1 MTGWKKTTSLIL
13 ISITALSIPSALL
26 LSTPSTARAAS
37 LAHRLTL
44 TRHRLRHARA
54 KLSADRLAYAAA
66 LAAAASAPTSAA
78 DATTSASDATP
89 APSPGATSDP
99 TAAPAPTATPS
110 PTTMPTPT
118 TTPSPAASPAPSLQQ
133 LRVAMLA
140 DQRRVRALH
149 RLAVRLRQA
158 IVMKAAAAR
167 GDWMPIVRDA
177 AHRSHVSATG
187 FRRMMALESGGRV
200 HAENGSFHGLYQ
212 YCWSTWRGAWNPWRH
227 SSLYDGA
234 AQIRATAVAIH
245 RGLGAQMWPNTYPRA
260 F

>member
-1 MTGWKKTTSLIL
+1 MTGWKKTTSLIF

-37 LAHRLTL
+37 LSHRLTL

-66 LAAAASAPTSAA
+66 LAAAAGATTSAA
-78 DATTSASDATP
+78 DVTP
-89 APSPGATSDP
+89 APVPSATSDP
-99 TAAPAPTATPS
+99 AATP
-110 PTTMPTPT
+110 T
-118 TTPSPAASPAPSLQQ
+118 PAASPAPSLHQ

-140 DQRRVRALH
+140 DRRRVRALH
-149 RLAVRLRQA
+149 RLTVRLRQA

-177 AHRSHVSATG
+177 ARHSHISATG
-187 FRRMMALESGGRV
+187 LRRMMSLESGGRV
-200 HAENGSFHGLYQ
+200 HADNGSFHGLYQ
-212 YCWSTWRGAWNPWRH
+212 YCWSTWRAAWNPWRH

-245 RGLGAQMWPNTYPRA
+245 RGWGAQMWPNTYPRA

>member
-1 MTGWKKTTSLIL
+1 VTGWKKTTSLIF
-13 ISITALSIPSALL
+13 ISITALSIPSVLL
-26 LSTPSTARAAS
+26 LGTPSTARAAS
-37 LAHRLTL
+37 LSHRLTL

-66 LAAAASAPTSAA
+66 LAAAGGATTSAA
-78 DATTSASDATP
+78 DATPAPIPSATSDPSATPSDPNATP
-89 APSPGATSDP
+89 APT
-99 TAAPAPTATPS
+99 PA
-110 PTTMPTPT
+110 
-118 TTPSPAASPAPSLQQ
+118 PAASSAPSLHQ
-133 LRVAMLA
+133 LRVAILA
-140 DQRRVRALH
+140 DGRRVRALH

-177 AHRSHVSATG
+177 ARHSHISATG
-187 FRRMMALESGGRV
+187 LRRMMSLESGGRV
-200 HAENGSFHGLYQ
+200 HADNGSFHGLYQ
-212 YCWSTWRGAWNPWRH
+212 YCWSTWRAAWNPWRH

-245 RGLGAQMWPNTYPRA
+245 RGWGAQMWPNTYPRA

>member
-1 MTGWKKTTSLIL
+1 VTGWKKTTSLIL
-13 ISITALSIPSALL
+13 ISITALSIPSVLL

-37 LAHRLTL
+37 LSHRLTL

-66 LAAAASAPTSAA
+66 LAAAAGATTSAA
-78 DATTSASDATP
+78 DVTP
-89 APSPGATSDP
+89 APIPSATSDP
-99 TAAPAPTATPS
+99 TAAPTPTATPS
-110 PTTMPTPT
+110 DPNATPAPTPG
-118 TTPSPAASPAPSLQQ
+118 PAASPAPSLHQ

-140 DQRRVRALH
+140 DGRRVRALH

-177 AHRSHVSATG
+177 ARHSHISATG
-187 FRRMMALESGGRV
+187 LRRMMSLESGGRV
-200 HAENGSFHGLYQ
+200 HADNGSFHGLYQ
-212 YCWSTWRGAWNPWRH
+212 YCWSTWRAAWNPWRH

-245 RGLGAQMWPNTYPRA
+245 RGWGAQMWPNTYPRA

>member
-37 LAHRLTL
+37 LSHRLTL

-66 LAAAASAPTSAA
+66 LAAANAGGTAA
-78 DATTSASDATP
+78 ATDATP
-89 APSPGATSDP
+89 ASSATSDP
-99 TAAPAPTATPS
+99 SATPTPAVTPAPTTPPS
-110 PTTMPTPT
+110 PV
-118 TTPSPAASPAPSLQQ
+118 ASPAPSLQQ

-158 IVMKAAAAR
+158 LVLKAAAAR

-177 AHRSHVSATG
+177 AHHSHISATG
-187 FRRMMALESGGRV
+187 LRRMMSLESGGRV
-200 HAENGSFHGLYQ
+200 HAENGSYHGLYQ

-245 RGLGAQMWPNTYPRA
+245 RGWGARMWPNTYPRA

>member
-13 ISITALSIPSALL
+13 ISITALSISSALL
-26 LSTPSTARAAS
+26 LSTASAARAAS
-37 LAHRLTL
+37 LSHRLTL

-66 LAAAASAPTSAA
+66 LVAANAAGTAAAA
-78 DATTSASDATP
+78 DATPASSATSDPSATPTPNATP
-89 APSPGATSDP
+89 AP
-99 TAAPAPTATPS
+99 
-110 PTTMPTPT
+110 T
-118 TTPSPAASPAPSLQQ
+118 TTSTPAASPAPSLQQ
-133 LRVAMLA
+133 LRSAMLA
-140 DQRRVRALH
+140 DRRRVRALH

-187 FRRMMALESGGRV
+187 LRRMMSLESGGRV
-200 HAENGSFHGLYQ
+200 HADNGSFHGLYQ

>member
-1 MTGWKKTTSLIL
+1 MTGWKKTTSLIF
-13 ISITALSIPSALL
+13 ISITALSIPSVLL

-37 LAHRLTL
+37 LSHRLTL

-66 LAAAASAPTSAA
+66 LAAAAGATTSAA
-78 DATTSASDATP
+78 DATP
-89 APSPGATSDP
+89 APIPSATSDP
-99 TAAPAPTATPS
+99 TAASTPRATPS
-110 PTTMPTPT
+110 DPNATPVPTPA
-118 TTPSPAASPAPSLQQ
+118 PAASPAPSLHQ

-140 DQRRVRALH
+140 DRRRVRALN

-158 IVMKAAAAR
+158 IVLKVAAAR

-177 AHRSHVSATG
+177 AHHSHISATG
-187 FRRMMALESGGRV
+187 LRRMMSLESGGRV

-212 YCWSTWRGAWNPWRH
+212 YCWSTWRAAWNPWRH

-245 RGLGAQMWPNTYPRA
+245 RGWGAQMWPNTYPRA

>member
-1 MTGWKKTTSLIL
+1 VTGWKKTTSLIF
-13 ISITALSIPSALL
+13 ISITALSIPSVLL

-37 LAHRLTL
+37 LSHRLTL

-66 LAAAASAPTSAA
+66 LAAAGGATTSAA
-78 DATTSASDATP
+78 DATP
-89 APSPGATSDP
+89 APVPSATSDP
-99 TAAPAPTATPS
+99 TAAPTPTATPS
-110 PTTMPTPT
+110 DPNPTPA
-118 TTPSPAASPAPSLQQ
+118 PAASPAPSLHQ

-140 DQRRVRALH
+140 DGRRVRALH
-149 RLAVRLRQA
+149 RLVVRLRQA

-177 AHRSHVSATG
+177 ARHSHISAAG
-187 FRRMMALESGGRV
+187 LRRMMSLESGGRV
-200 HAENGSFHGLYQ
+200 HADNGSFHGLYQ
-212 YCWSTWRGAWNPWRH
+212 YCWSTWRAAWNPWRH
-227 SSLYDGA
+227 SSLYDGE

-245 RGLGAQMWPNTYPRA
+245 RGWGAQMWPNTYPRA

>member
-1 MTGWKKTTSLIL
+1 VTGWKKTTSLIL
-13 ISITALSIPSALL
+13 ISITALSIPSVFL

-37 LAHRLTL
+37 LSHRLTL

-66 LAAAASAPTSAA
+66 LAATAGATTSAA
-78 DATTSASDATP
+78 DATP
-89 APSPGATSDP
+89 APVPSAMSDP
-99 TAAPAPTATPS
+99 TATATPTAAS
-110 PTTMPTPT
+110 SDPNATPTPT
-118 TTPSPAASPAPSLQQ
+118 TTPAPAASPAPSLHQ

-140 DQRRVRALH
+140 DRRRVRALN

-177 AHRSHVSATG
+177 ARHSHISATG
-187 FRRMMALESGGRV
+187 LRRMMSLESGGRV

-212 YCWSTWRGAWNPWRH
+212 YCWSTWRAAWNPWRH

-245 RGLGAQMWPNTYPRA
+245 RGWGAQMWPNTYPRA

>member
-1 MTGWKKTTSLIL
+1 VTGWKKTTSLIL
-13 ISITALSIPSALL
+13 ISITALSISSALL
-26 LSTPSTARAAS
+26 LSTASAARAAS
-37 LAHRLTL
+37 LSHRLTL

-66 LAAAASAPTSAA
+66 LAAANAAGTAAAA
-78 DATTSASDATP
+78 DATPASSATSDPSATPTPAVTSDPNATPTSNATP
-89 APSPGATSDP
+89 AP
-99 TAAPAPTATPS
+99 
-110 PTTMPTPT
+110 T
-118 TTPSPAASPAPSLQQ
+118 TTSTPAASPAPSLQQ
-133 LRVAMLA
+133 LRSAMLA
-140 DQRRVRALH
+140 DRRRVRALH

-177 AHRSHVSATG
+177 ARHSHVSATG
-187 FRRMMALESGGRV
+187 LRRMMSLESGGRV

-227 SSLYDGA
+227 SSLYDGT

>member
-1 MTGWKKTTSLIL
+1 VTGWKKTTSLIF
-13 ISITALSIPSALL
+13 ISITALSIPSVLL

-37 LAHRLTL
+37 LSHRLTL

-66 LAAAASAPTSAA
+66 LAAAAGATTSAA
-78 DATTSASDATP
+78 DATP
-89 APSPGATSDP
+89 APIPSATSDP
-99 TAAPAPTATPS
+99 TAASTPRATPS
-110 PTTMPTPT
+110 DPNATPVPTPA
-118 TTPSPAASPAPSLQQ
+118 PAASPAPSLHQ

-140 DQRRVRALH
+140 DRRRVRALN

-158 IVMKAAAAR
+158 IVLKVAAAR

-177 AHRSHVSATG
+177 AHHSHISATG
-187 FRRMMALESGGRV
+187 LRRMMSLESGGRV

-212 YCWSTWRGAWNPWRH
+212 YCWSTWRAAWNPWRH

-245 RGLGAQMWPNTYPRA
+245 RGWGAQMWPNTYPRA